1 MRDEGVYFYKRGNT
15 AERLIGYDDTRGNTV
30 ERLFEYDGTIF
41 LRREK
46 FTFELVNYLL
56 N

>member
-1 MRDEGVYFYKRGNT
+1 MRDEGVNFYKRENT

-41 LRREK
+41 FYGERSSQ
-46 FTFELVNYLL
+46 
-56 N
+56 